1 MRGCWLAMSCA
12 LLHRKSGL
20 YWPPPGYGRRRR
32 AGAQCIYG
40 AASLVA
46 GPVKWTERW
55 IARAQRKAD
64 LRAERFLWHE
74 EGVRAGTEPPS
85 FRERMESSGTLN
97 RGPFTR
103 RYLNSDWPLDARPDD
118 ASLRLANAW
127 LTWVG
132 RGPICGPDGVE
143 VTIWVR
149 SAGRDLPFHYTSGDQ
164 AWLTRAELLASRNGY
179 TVCIRRMPAGAAK
192 SIRSFAIETSARWY
206 AVGLAKQVR
215 DVGITALRPAD
226 IPVTPL
232 PAAGMNEVLVDGII
246 AVSMHLGGGLL
257 WLPQRAR
264 ARWRR
269 GRTGRR

>member
-1 MRGCWLAMSCA
+1 MRGCSLALSCA

-20 YWPPPGYGRRRR
+20 YWPPPCYGRRRR
-32 AGAQCIYG
+32 AGAQCICG

-103 RYLNSDWPLDARPDD
+103 RYLNSDWALDARPDD
-118 ASLRLANAW
+118 ASLRWANEW

-132 RGPICGPDGVE
+132 GADMRACRCRGHHLGPVRGRGPAVPLHARRSGV
-143 VTIWVR
+143 
-149 SAGRDLPFHYTSGDQ
+149 
-164 AWLTRAELLASRNGY
+164 
-179 TVCIRRMPAGAAK
+179 
-192 SIRSFAIETSARWY
+192 
-206 AVGLAKQVR
+206 
-215 DVGITALRPAD
+215 
-226 IPVTPL
+226 
-232 PAAGMNEVLVDGII
+232 
-246 AVSMHLGGGLL
+246 
-257 WLPQRAR
+257 
-264 ARWRR
+264 
-269 GRTGRR
+269 

>member
-1 MRGCWLAMSCA
+1 M
-12 LLHRKSGL
+12 
-20 YWPPPGYGRRRR
+20 P
-32 AGAQCIYG
+32 
-40 AASLVA
+40 
-46 GPVKWTERW
+46 
-55 IARAQRKAD
+55 
-64 LRAERFLWHE
+64 
-74 EGVRAGTEPPS
+74 
-85 FRERMESSGTLN
+85 
-97 RGPFTR
+97 
-103 RYLNSDWPLDARPDD
+103 RPDD
-118 ASLRLANAW
+118 ASLRLAHEW

-149 SAGRDLPFHYTSGDQ
+149 SAGRDLPFHYPPGDQ

-179 TVCIRRMPAGAAK
+179 TVCIRRMPAGAAE

-215 DVGITALRPAD
+215 DAGITALRPAD

-232 PAAGMNEVLVDGII
+232 PTAGLNEVLAGGII
-246 AVSMHLGGGLL
+246 AVSMHLGHGLL

-269 GRTGRR
+269 VRTGRR

>member
-1 MRGCWLAMSCA
+1 MRGCSLALSCA

-32 AGAQCIYG
+32 AGAQCICG

-132 RGPICGPDGVE
+132 GADM
-143 VTIWVR
+143 
-149 SAGRDLPFHYTSGDQ
+149 
-164 AWLTRAELLASRNGY
+164 RA
-179 TVCIRRMPAGAAK
+179 
-192 SIRSFAIETSARWY
+192 
-206 AVGLAKQVR
+206 
-215 DVGITALRPAD
+215 
-226 IPVTPL
+226 
-232 PAAGMNEVLVDGII
+232 
-246 AVSMHLGGGLL
+246 
-257 WLPQRAR
+257 
-264 ARWRR
+264 
-269 GRTGRR
+269 

>member
-1 MRGCWLAMSCA
+1 M
-12 LLHRKSGL
+12 
-20 YWPPPGYGRRRR
+20 
-32 AGAQCIYG
+32 
-40 AASLVA
+40 
-46 GPVKWTERW
+46 KWTERW

-103 RYLNSDWPLDARPDD
+103 RYLNTDWPLDARPDD

-149 SAGRDLPFHYTSGDQ
+149 SAGRDLPSHYPPGDQ
-164 AWLTRAELLASRNGY
+164 AWLTRTELLASRNGY
-179 TVCIRRMPAGAAK
+179 TVCIRRMPAGAVE

-215 DVGITALRPAD
+215 ETGITALRPAD

-232 PAAGMNEVLVDGII
+232 PAAGMNEVLADGII
-246 AVSMHLGGGLL
+246 AVSMHVGRGLL

-269 GRTGRR
+269 VRTGRR